1 MVEEKGV
8 VHSDEYMET
17 ISKGDK
23 MITRCVSCDTP
34 FHAGE
39 PVEFCPACH
48 RPVCSG
54 CADEEGLCVDC
65 AEEKRMEEITEEK

>member
-1 MVEEKGV
+1 
-8 VHSDEYMET
+8 
-17 ISKGDK
+17 

-65 AEEKRMEEITEEK
+65 AEEKRIEEIKEVDGK